1 MFFSSIFP
9 LFYFYFLFSLAR
21 EVAGVV
27 DRYKGT
33 RDRKMSGIG
42 VHCMKVTKI
51 NHILQKGPEEKE
63 KERKADCCIYF
74 KSLELSV

>member
-1 MFFSSIFP
+1 M
-9 LFYFYFLFSLAR
+9 
-21 EVAGVV
+21 V

-42 VHCMKVTKI
+42 MHCVKVTKI
-51 NHILQKGPEEKE
+51 NHILQKGPEEKEEEKE